1 MNIDCDYSFS
11 NQASKKRKRWQYVAD
26 DLARNKKNCD
36 ETPIGR
42 FITTVWKL
50 AVSQTRQGA
59 RKAIRFHDDW
69 HTLNDPDEIQKDY
82 DMIDY

>member
-1 MNIDCDYSFS
+1 MNIDCDNSFS
-11 NQASKKRKRWQYVAD
+11 SLASKKRKRWQCVAD

-36 ETPIGR
+36 ENPIGR
-42 FITTVWKL
+42 FITSVWKL

-69 HTLNDPDEIQKDY
+69 HTLNDADEIPKDC